1 MGKIT
6 RHATRAANA
15 LRSCA
20 APRVLF
26 VLGALLV
33 VLPRAGVA
41 RADDTLHEGISAEVG
56 ARSDHRALAHAQAD
70 VAVLPFPGGAGLWNG
85 PIDATRLEVT
95 GREDLNPFGHP
106 TVEQARVQLIR
117 WPHVHV
123 LGVEHDRRMGS
134 MVAAEVVGLYVPLP
148 LVGEI
153 GGRSWLVMQGGAN
166 IGYRWLSTDAEARV
180 DGHVAASTALLS
192 LNAQAA
198 LSSRWSVRGLF
209 EGTYTAVVGSID
221 DRARYGQVAAFTG
234 RLSLHVDVSRGSPV
248 RLVPRTDPTTGGVT
262 YRRETNEGRRLRVM
276 LLAIEGE
283 TRPVDT
289 LSTAKDIAAA
299 KIGLEYGY

>member
-1 MGKIT
+1 MGFFSRNPSRGT
-6 RHATRAANA
+6 AMRRARTLRCAIA
-15 LRSCA
+15 L
-20 APRVLF
+20 VLVF
-26 VLGALLV
+26 SA
-33 VLPRAGVA
+33 RAA
-41 RADDTLHEGISAEVG
+41 RADDTLHEGLSAEVG
-56 ARSDHRALAHAQAD
+56 ARTDKVALARAQAD

-85 PIDATRLEVT
+85 PIDATRLEIT
-95 GREDLNPFGHP
+95 GREDLNPLGHP

-134 MVAAEVVGLYVPLP
+134 MVAAEVLGLYVPLP

-166 IGYRWLSTDAEARV
+166 IGYRWLSTDVEAHA

-192 LNAQAA
+192 LNGQLA
-198 LSSRWSVRGLF
+198 LSSRWALRGLF
-209 EGTYTAVVGSID
+209 EGTYTAAVGSID
-221 DRARYGQVAAFTG
+221 DRAKYGHVAAFTG
-234 RLSLHVDVSRGSPV
+234 RIALYVDVSRTPPV
-248 RLVPRTDPTTGGVT
+248 RLVPRTDPTTGGLT
-262 YRRETNEGRRLRVM
+262 YRQETNEGRRLRVM

-289 LSTAKDIAAA
+289 LSTAKDVATA
-299 KIGLEYGY
+299 KIGLEYAY

>member
-1 MGKIT
+1 MGSRT
-6 RHATRAANA
+6 APTLVLSAALTLAVHSPGLA
-15 LRSCA
+15 L
-20 APRVLF
+20 
-26 VLGALLV
+26 
-33 VLPRAGVA
+33 
-41 RADDTLHEGISAEVG
+41 ADDTLHEGISVEGG
-56 ARSDHRALAHAQAD
+56 ARTDQKALAHAQAD
-70 VAVLPFPGGAGLWNG
+70 VAVLPFPGGVGLWNG
-85 PIDATRLEVT
+85 PIDATRLEIT
-95 GREDLNPFGHP
+95 AREDLNPIGHL

-134 MVAAEVVGLYVPLP
+134 MLAAEVLGLYVPLP
-148 LVGEI
+148 LLGEI

-166 IGYRWLSTDAEARV
+166 IGYRWLSTDAEASA
-180 DGHVAASTALLS
+180 DGHVAASTVLLS

-198 LSSRWSVRGLF
+198 LSSRWAVRGLF
-209 EGTYTAVVGSID
+209 EGTYTAAAGSID
-221 DRARYGQVAAFTG
+221 DRAKYGHVAAFTG
-234 RLSLHVDVSRGSPV
+234 RLSLYVDVSRGSPI

-289 LSTAKDIAAA
+289 LSTAKDIATA